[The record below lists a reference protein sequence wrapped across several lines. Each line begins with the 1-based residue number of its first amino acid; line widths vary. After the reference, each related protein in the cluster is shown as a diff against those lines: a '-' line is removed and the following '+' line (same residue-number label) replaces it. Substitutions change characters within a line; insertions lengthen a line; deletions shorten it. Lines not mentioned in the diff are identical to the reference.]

1 MRKIFNFGKIDFYG
15 TGRKINKVTI
25 EVNLRDTDKGPEF
38 SASGDVWNSKHT
50 DIVCGGQCLDEL
62 DEFAALH
69 DNPLFSKIYRLWKLY
84 HLNGMNA
91 GTVRQTKA
99 VNDYLERTNSR
110 YDYSQMCDYLKSI
123 DLYEDKEYLFKYGNE
138 LKPYRYGSSWLY
150 RSIPDEDLKI
160 IKELLED

>member
-1 MRKIFNFGKIDFYG
+1 MKKVFNFGKIDFYG
-15 TGRKINKVTI
+15 TGRKINEVTI
-25 EVNLRDTDKGPEF
+25 EVELRDIDKGPEF

-50 DIVCGGQCLDEL
+50 EIICGGQCLDEL
-62 DEFAALH
+62 DTVSTLH
-69 DNPLFSKIYRLWKLY
+69 NNPLFSKIYRLWKLY

-91 GTVRQTKA
+91 GTARQTKA

-150 RSIPDEDLKI
+150 HSIPDEDLKI
-160 IKELLED
+160 IKELLEE

>member
-1 MRKIFNFGKIDFYG
+1 MKKVFDFGKIDFYG

-25 EVNLRDTDKGPEF
+25 EVELKDTDKGPEF
-38 SASGDVWNSKHT
+38 SASGDVGNSKHT

-62 DEFAALH
+62 DNVSTLH
-69 DNPLFSKIYRLWKLY
+69 DNQLFSKIYRLWKLY

-91 GTVRQTKA
+91 GTARQTKA
-99 VNDYLERTNSR
+99 VNDYLDRTKSK
-110 YDYSQMCDYLKSI
+110 YDYKLVYDYVESI

-138 LKPYRYGSSWLY
+138 LKPYIYGSSWLY

>member
-1 MRKIFNFGKIDFYG
+1 MEKVFNFGKIDFYNN
-15 TGRKINKVTI
+15 GRKINPVTI

-38 SASGDVWNSKHT
+38 SASGYVWNSKHT
-50 DIVCGGQCLDEL
+50 DTVCGGQCLDEL
-62 DEFAALH
+62 DIVSTLH
-69 DNPLFSKIYRLWKLY
+69 NNPLFSKIYRLWKLY

-91 GTVRQTKA
+91 GTARQTKA
-99 VNDYLERTNSR
+99 INEYLERTNFR

-150 RSIPDEDLKI
+150 HSIPDEDLEVL
-160 IKELLED
+160 KELLKD

>member
-1 MRKIFNFGKIDFYG
+1 MKKVFEFGNVDWNG

-25 EVNLRDTDKGPEF
+25 AVNLRDTAKGPDF

-50 DIVCGGQCLDEL
+50 EIIYGGQCLDEL
-62 DEFAALH
+62 DTVSTLH
-69 DNPLFSKIYRLWKLY
+69 NNPLFSKIYRLWKLY

-91 GTVRQTKA
+91 GTERQTKA
-99 VNDYLERTNSR
+99 VNDYLDRTKSK
-110 YDYSQMCDYLKSI
+110 YDYKLVCDYLESI